1 MHEIWKI
8 DVEKYK
14 CIAPDIATDE
24 VVITQE
30 RIDHIND
37 RHPGD
42 YQDIEPFLGAALKQ
56 PDYIL
61 EDTKHKDT
69 GLILKRIE
77 ENGLRFQMVLKIHTS
92 VGDPKFKNSI
102 LSVWKISEE
111 RWISY
116 INNKKILY
124 KSE

>member
-1 MHEIWKI
+1 MYEVGKI
-8 DVEKYK
+8 DIGKYK
-14 CIAPDIATDE
+14 CIALDITTDE

-42 YQDIEPFLGAALKQ
+42 YQDIAPFLGVALKE

-61 EDTKHKDT
+61 EDTKNSNT
-69 GLILKRIE
+69 GLILKQIE
-77 ENGLRFQMVLKIHTS
+77 EKGLRFQMVLKIHTP
-92 VGDPKFKNSI
+92 VDNPEFKNSI
-102 LSVWKISEE
+102 LSAWKISEN
-111 RWISY
+111 RWKNY